1 MDDFAELGMEA
12 VDAVVDKHF
21 HKLPDKA
28 LHSDTYHPRNI
39 ARSFSKRR
47 NQNRSSRRS
56 DESESDEE
64 DIKGNRYR
72 DNGPRGRREN
82 DNPPPR
88 RDSFVSWEDDGY
100 TRRSNSPK
108 RYSQGYGQGAY
119 GTSSRPL
126 QSRSFESIPR
136 TEPIPPRQYTRGDPI
151 SPDWNPPSQS
161 APRPRNIPTSIPAS
175 IPASAVYGDNRMQRK
190 NVNPPPQDDR
200 DRDRRRRSTDQGSK
214 PPRSTTK
221 STPEPKKSLLGDRG
235 FQGGA
240 LGAIIGGLAAHEL
253 VEDDRRHDNSD
264 KITLAVLGAL
274 AGAVAGKSM
283 GDRFETENK
292 SMAARRQRGG
302 DTYDREY
309 REDAPYR

>member
-1 MDDFAELGMEA
+1 MEA

-47 NQNRSSRRS
+47 HRSSRRS
-56 DESESDEE
+56 DKSESDEE
-64 DIKGNRYR
+64 DINESRDR
-72 DNGPRGRREN
+72 DNGPRVRREN

-88 RDSFVSWEDDGY
+88 RESFVRWEDDPY
-100 TRRSNSPK
+100 TRRSSSPK
-108 RYSQGYGQGAY
+108 RYSQEYGQGAY
-119 GTSSRPL
+119 STSSRPL

-136 TEPIPPRQYTRGDPI
+136 TEPLPPRQYTRGDPI

-161 APRPRNIPTSIPAS
+161 APRPRNVQTA
-175 IPASAVYGDNRMQRK
+175 AVYADSRMQRR
-190 NVNPPPQDDR
+190 NGNPPPQDDR
-200 DRDRRRRSTDQGSK
+200 DRDRRRKSTGPESK
-214 PPRSTTK
+214 PLRSTTK
-221 STPEPKKSLLGDRG
+221 PAPEPKKSLLGDRG

-240 LGAIIGGLAAHEL
+240 LGAILGGLAAHEL
-253 VEDDRRHDNSD
+253 AEDDRQHDKSD
-264 KITLAVLGAL
+264 KITIAVLGAL

-292 SMAARRQRGG
+292 SMSARRQKAG

-309 REDAPYR
+309 KEDVPYR